1 MKLHWSPRSPFVRKV
16 MVAAHELGLIE
27 QLSLV
32 RTVVAM
38 KATNKDLLP
47 DNPLSKLPTLVLD
60 DGTPLYD
67 SVVICEYFDTLHDGP
82 KLFPSDPNAKWTA
95 LRRHA
100 LGDGLLELLI
110 LWRNERERDH
120 PAPAFLTSFQEKYD
134 ASLDALEEDAA
145 DIAATPFGIG
155 HIAIGCALSYSD
167 FRFPDLDWRSGHPQI
182 AGWHKTFSER
192 RSARATEAREG

>member
-16 MVAAHELGLIE
+16 MVAAHETGLVE

-32 RTVVAM
+32 RTMVAM
-38 KATNKDLLP
+38 TATNQELLP

-67 SVVICEYFDTLHDGP
+67 SVVICEYLDTLHGGP
-82 KLFPSDPNAKWTA
+82 KLFPSEANAKWTA

-110 LWRNERERDH
+110 LWRNEREREH
-120 PAPAFLTSFQEKYD
+120 PAPKFLTAFREKFD
-134 ASLDALEEDAA
+134 ASLDALEKDAA
-145 DIAATPFGIG
+145 GIAATPFGIG
-155 HIAIGCALSYSD
+155 HVAIGCALSYID
-167 FRFPDLDWRSGHPQI
+167 FRFPDLDWRTGHPQI
-182 AGWHKTFSER
+182 AAWHKTFSDR
-192 RSARATEAREG
+192 PSARATEARDG